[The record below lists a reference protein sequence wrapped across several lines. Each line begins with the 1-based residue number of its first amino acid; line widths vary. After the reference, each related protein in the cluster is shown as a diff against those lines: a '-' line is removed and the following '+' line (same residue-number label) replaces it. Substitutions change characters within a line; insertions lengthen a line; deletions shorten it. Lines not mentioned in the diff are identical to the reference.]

1 MKEHGQMLN
10 MTGFERPMMKT
21 LCLAFFLIFVFYRSI
36 LSASTVMHR
45 IPNHKIPNHKK
56 IPNSKQKTLRF
67 FTIG

>member
-36 LSASTVMHR
+36 LSTSTVHTY
-45 IPNHKIPNHKK
+45 I
-56 IPNSKQKTLRF
+56 
-67 FTIG
+67 FTIKHTYIP